1 MSKPVKTPPTPRY
14 TSIFCEFM
22 AHYHQR
28 PTVYPKD
35 HVFEEN
41 ELLPITPSDIC
52 RWMNVKAFGTAD
64 PDDNAPLVG
73 SSWSSLGFMKKSIS
87 FFLPRNAPWDPVEGR
102 GNPTKS
108 EEVKSLLLRVK
119 TIEDSRKKASSGR
132 QHSIYGAVDEIVTA
146 INSADGARG
155 LLQKIQ
161 GRNDE
166 YINMMETM
174 GTSLSALGATIEEMK
189 AKLTASNDAIKQE
202 LSKDSTGLDD
212 GHYKTFISELPT
224 VSGLAKTI
232 SDEVANVSES
242 LQSFVNSP
250 GVGMPHE
257 ITINPGVSGYCSF
270 TEDGKIWDIPAGFI
284 FPQCDLFTA
293 WKHWLIGF
301 PDHKIRNNK
310 NEIVAAPIKPLRLI
324 SLGNVHQ
331 SAKKK
336 MKDGWRPILIF
347 MQAELEQDLDDMPL
361 PSIDEQF
368 IKMTYDTAMAALQS
382 KAPNLMSGKNEQ
394 KHQSWKVA
402 TWSRKIREEQLGP
415 TQHRNI

>member
-1 MSKPVKTPPTPRY
+1 MACFLCCQFK
-14 TSIFCEFM
+14 IFGYNLTLKFCILLCFSLDIK

-119 TIEDSRKKASSGR
+119 TIEDSRKKASSGQ

-212 GHYKTFISELPT
+212 GHYKTFISELPN

-232 SDEVANVSES
+232 SDEVGNVSES

-293 WKHWLIGF
+293 WCVMILSCFSSVCVLWQ
-301 PDHKIRNNK
+301 
-310 NEIVAAPIKPLRLI
+310 I
-324 SLGNVHQ
+324 S
-331 SAKKK
+331 
-336 MKDGWRPILIF
+336 
-347 MQAELEQDLDDMPL
+347 
-361 PSIDEQF
+361 
-368 IKMTYDTAMAALQS
+368 TYVV
-382 KAPNLMSGKNEQ
+382 PF
-394 KHQSWKVA
+394 
-402 TWSRKIREEQLGP
+402 
-415 TQHRNI
+415 